1 MTVEVGSG
9 DDMWDSWGGLICREP
24 LHRHSFNIVMKIK
37 KFPVSPVFSA
47 RQARKAIG
55 IEEPVS
61 KGRPGHPDLD
71 DFSEQ
76 AEPVGSPGK
85 PPVMPQPPADL
96 AGTRQV
102 LVVADDF
109 RTAETLAGALRGV
122 GFPVQFPSATLPR
135 HAAISAQLCEV
146 IIVDLGGGRNAGPGL
161 VKRLRASGDDRPVL
175 LICREG
181 GSAGRVRG
189 MEAGADDCLTWPYE
203 FQELNLRVQ
212 RLLRAPR
219 SVVPL
224 VLQVRDL
231 ILHTMSRT
239 VHRGGRHLELTKCE
253 FRLLEFLMRSAG
265 RVCSRDTISRE
276 VWDGELT
283 LDSNLIEV
291 YVQKLRTKIE
301 VGMEQKL
308 LHSVRGVGYVVRCDL
323 HTRSIGNCTFTN
335 CSARVN

>member
-1 MTVEVGSG
+1 
-9 DDMWDSWGGLICREP
+9 
-24 LHRHSFNIVMKIK
+24 MKIK
-37 KFPVSPVFSA
+37 KLPVSPVFSA

-76 AEPVGSPGK
+76 AEPVGNPGK
-85 PPVMPQPPADL
+85 PPADL

-102 LVVADDF
+102 LVVADDL

-161 VKRLRASGDDRPVL
+161 VKRLRESGDDRPVL

-265 RVCSRDTISRE
+265 RVCSRETISRE

-301 VGMEQKL
+301 VGMEPKL

-323 HTRSIGNCTFTN
+323 HARCIRD
-335 CSARVN
+335 CSFQTCAARGS